1 MQVDLKNRKLLK
13 EWAKIADADLF
24 QSLEEF
30 AEFYYAHGEKFC
42 YKKFTNEEW
51 SQENFFFGTYDEL
64 KEFYKTDTTIPFSAQ
79 QKAGKKFHSLTV
91 IELFAEN
98 KTGKKV
104 IYAKCKCDC
113 GKDTIKILRD
123 IVKGDVCTCGCRSGG
138 KKLTVKNPLTED
150 TIKEFWDFDKNGG
163 IDPYKISQTSTV
175 KYWWRDKEGN
185 SYRLAPYVFIKKE
198 THSSFPEQALFYYIK
213 AQYSSAINRANFITD
228 DGEVLEIDIYIPAFN
243 IGIEYDGVFWHKNK
257 AESDTYKSI
266 ELSKNGVFL
275 IRIRENGLPNLAVS
289 DYIINQAPYSPMTK
303 ADLVITLNEVLKIL
317 SDITNHEKHPDITY
331 QEFNDNRNSI
341 YSLRYEKPVE
351 ENISDTCIGRF
362 WDVEKNGAL
371 QPDTVSLDSD
381 IPIFFKCSVGHSLQL
396 SGKRYKEK
404 FDKAKLIQSKL
415 HFKYYNCYENYH
427 SVQCLDIKCCPFST
441 LDLCRG
447 GINCVY
453 RSEENFPKILC
464 LDKNITPGDYF
475 NAKNG
480 LRLCF
485 MNKSTC
491 VLDDCGT
498 GAILISKSHI
508 TRIGNSSFFEQH
520 PKNYMPLKH
529 YPFNL
534 CVNDKIKADIP
545 NSNLIIYKHLFRT
558 IKDNS
563 GWFFYSFLIV
573 DFDEDC
579 NIIKSKSFLC
589 SKSYGEKIT
598 NYSNSITEFK
608 SYNEKIFSGGYMFF

>member
-64 KEFYKTDTTIPFSAQ
+64 KEFYKTDATIPFSAQ

-150 TIKEFWDFDKNGG
+150 TIKEFWDFDKNVG
-163 IDPYKISQTSTV
+163 IDPYKISQTSTD

-243 IGIEYDGVFWHKNK
+243 IGIEYDGVFWHQNR
-257 AESDTYKSI
+257 AESDT
-266 ELSKNGVFL
+266 
-275 IRIRENGLPNLAVS
+275 
-289 DYIINQAPYSPMTK
+289 
-303 ADLVITLNEVLKIL
+303 
-317 SDITNHEKHPDITY
+317 
-331 QEFNDNRNSI
+331 
-341 YSLRYEKPVE
+341 
-351 ENISDTCIGRF
+351 
-362 WDVEKNGAL
+362 
-371 QPDTVSLDSD
+371 
-381 IPIFFKCSVGHSLQL
+381 
-396 SGKRYKEK
+396 
-404 FDKAKLIQSKL
+404 
-415 HFKYYNCYENYH
+415 
-427 SVQCLDIKCCPFST
+427 
-441 LDLCRG
+441 
-447 GINCVY
+447 
-453 RSEENFPKILC
+453 
-464 LDKNITPGDYF
+464 
-475 NAKNG
+475 
-480 LRLCF
+480 
-485 MNKSTC
+485 
-491 VLDDCGT
+491 
-498 GAILISKSHI
+498 
-508 TRIGNSSFFEQH
+508 
-520 PKNYMPLKH
+520 
-529 YPFNL
+529 
-534 CVNDKIKADIP
+534 IKA
-545 NSNLIIYKHLFRT
+545 L
-558 IKDNS
+558 
-563 GWFFYSFLIV
+563 
-573 DFDEDC
+573 
-579 NIIKSKSFLC
+579 
-589 SKSYGEKIT
+589 
-598 NYSNSITEFK
+598 NYRKMAYF
-608 SYNEKIFSGGYMFF
+608 